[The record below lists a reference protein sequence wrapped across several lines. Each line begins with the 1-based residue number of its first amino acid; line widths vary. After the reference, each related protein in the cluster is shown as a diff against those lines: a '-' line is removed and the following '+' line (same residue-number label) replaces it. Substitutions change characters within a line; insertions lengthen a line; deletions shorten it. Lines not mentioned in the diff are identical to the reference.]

1 MKLKD
6 LRNLAKTIRNIN
18 IALILL
24 GIGMVLAMCIWCVLF
39 QSDVITTLQWVT
51 LELTTMAALSVNT
64 FILNFFCD
72 VNSEVRAR
80 LTKAMHKY
88 RLRQQARVRAA
99 TVATATAMK
108 NAVNANAEPTKIPAS
123 ELQVVGG

>member
-1 MKLKD
+1 
-6 LRNLAKTIRNIN
+6 
-18 IALILL
+18 
-24 GIGMVLAMCIWCVLF
+24 MVLAMCIWCVLF

-88 RLRQQARVRAA
+88 RLRQQARARAA

-108 NAVNANAEPTKIPAS
+108 NAVNANAEPTEIPAS